1 MLTFLYSHVFT
12 VLAGTYEQFSL
23 NFGMLLFRE
32 NKVLDAVPGG
42 KRISMISLAV
52 LTCVPD
58 AQTNDERTVLTLR
71 FFLHTGS
78 FTYGRAL

>member
-1 MLTFLYSHVFT
+1 MFTFLYSHVFT

-32 NKVLDAVPGG
+32 NKVMAAVPGG

-58 AQTNDERTVLTLR
+58 ARTNDERTVLTLR
-71 FFLHTGS
+71 FFLHS